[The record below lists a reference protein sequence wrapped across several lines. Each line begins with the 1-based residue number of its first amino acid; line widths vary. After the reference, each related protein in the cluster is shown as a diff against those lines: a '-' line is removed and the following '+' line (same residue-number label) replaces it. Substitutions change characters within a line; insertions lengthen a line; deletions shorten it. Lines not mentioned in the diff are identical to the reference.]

1 MGEKM
6 EELSGLDASFLY
18 LETPKVPMHI
28 GGVAIMEG
36 SLQFDDFKQF
46 IQDRLHTV
54 DKLTQKLVTVPMSL
68 DRPYWVEDP
77 DFDLNQHLHRT
88 ALPRPGGW
96 KELRYLA
103 SRLFSQ
109 QLDRERPLWEFIF
122 VEGLDSIPQVPKG
135 SVALISKVHHAGFDG
150 KSGADLMTM
159 LYDVSPIPR
168 SVAPPVSKKIDE
180 VPGPVG
186 LMAKSAYNFITR
198 PGKLPGLLWDTGKS
212 TLKAGSLSRNQ
223 GVGMPTIPLRAPKTR
238 FNDTVEASRV
248 WNSAILD
255 IQRVKALRKIV
266 KGATLNDVILA
277 ICSGALR
284 RYLQDK
290 NELPEKPLVAMVP
303 VSTRTDEEKNAM
315 GNQVSAMYVQLAT
328 DLDDPIKR
336 LEKIHQN
343 TVIGKLYQDAID
355 AKSLMGYAE
364 LIPFGLAGVAARFYS
379 SAAVAKRHNPFFNV
393 VITNVPGPQIPL
405 YLAGHKLIVNMGTA
419 PIFDGMGLIMPIC
432 SYNGTISISPT
443 SAKNLMPDLD
453 VFTRYIR
460 ESANELE
467 QAAQKKLKEAE
478 VLKQFLEQE

>member
-1 MGEKM
+1 M

-28 GGVAIMEG
+28 GGVAIIEG
-36 SLQFDDFKQF
+36 SLEFDDFRQF

-54 DKLTQKLVTVPMSL
+54 DKLTQKLITVPMSL
-68 DRPYWVEDP
+68 DRPYWIDDP

-88 ALPRPGGW
+88 SLPRPGGW

-109 QLDRERPLWEFIF
+109 QLDRSRPLWEFIF
-122 VEGLDSIPQVPKG
+122 VEGVDAIPQVPKG

-159 LYDVSPIPR
+159 LYDVSEKPR
-168 SVAPPVSKKIDE
+168 KVAPPSHKEIAK
-180 VPGPVG
+180 VPSAFG
-186 LMAKSAYNFITR
+186 LMKKSAYNFIAR
-198 PGKLPGLLWDTGKS
+198 PTKLPGLLWETGKS
-212 TLKAGSLSRNQ
+212 TLKATSLIRSP
-223 GVGMPTIPLRAPKTR
+223 GITLPTLPFRAPKTR

-255 IQRVKALRKIV
+255 ISRVKALRKLV
-266 KGATLNDVILA
+266 VGATLNDVILA
-277 ICSGALR
+277 ICAGALR
-284 RYLQDK
+284 RYLLEK
-290 NELPEKPLVAMVP
+290 NALPDKPLVAMVP

-328 DLDDPIKR
+328 DLADPIKR
-336 LEKIHQN
+336 LQQIHSN
-343 TVIGKLYQDAID
+343 TVIGKMYQDAID

-364 LIPFGLAGVAARFYS
+364 LIPFGLAGVASRFYS
-379 SAAVAKRHNPFFNV
+379 RAAMAKRHNPFFNV

-443 SAKNLMPDLD
+443 SATNLMPDLD
-453 VFTRYIR
+453 DFTRYIR

-467 QAAQKKLKEAE
+467 QAAAKKMNESDII
-478 VLKQFLEQE
+478 QTFLEQD

>member
-1 MGEKM
+1 M

-68 DRPYWVEDP
+68 DRPYWVDDP
-77 DFDLNQHLHRT
+77 DFDINQHLHRT
-88 ALPRPGGW
+88 SLPRPGGW

-103 SRLFSQ
+103 SRMFSQ

-159 LYDVSPIPR
+159 LYDVSPTPR
-168 SVAPPVSKKIDE
+168 RVKPPVPKKVQE
-180 VPGPVG
+180 VPGTVG
-186 LMAKSAYNFITR
+186 LMAKSAYNFVTR
-198 PGKLPGLLWDTGKS
+198 PGKLPSLLWDTGKS
-212 TLKAGSLSRNQ
+212 ALKAGALSGSNMSL
-223 GVGMPTIPLRAPKTR
+223 PTVPLRAPKTR
-238 FNDTVEASRV
+238 VNDTVEAARV

-255 IQRVKALRKIV
+255 ISRVKALRKAV
-266 KGATLNDVILA
+266 EGSTLNDVVLA
-277 ICSGALR
+277 ICAGALR
-284 RYLQDK
+284 RYLLEKD
-290 NELPEKPLVAMVP
+290 ELPDKPLVAMVP
-303 VSTRTDEEKNAM
+303 VSTRTAEEKNAM

-328 DLDDPIKR
+328 DVEDPIKR
-336 LEKIHQN
+336 LQQIHRN
-343 TVIGKLYQDAID
+343 TVIGKQYQDAVD

-379 SAAVAKRHNPFFNV
+379 QAAIAKRHNPFFNV

-405 YLAGHKLIVNMGTA
+405 YMAGHKLIVNMGTA
-419 PIFDGMGLIMPIC
+419 PIFDGMGLIMPVC
-432 SYNGTISISPT
+432 SYNGTLSISPT
-443 SAKNLMPDLD
+443 SAANLMPDLD
-453 VFTRYIR
+453 IFTRYIR

-467 QAAQKKLKEAE
+467 EAAKKKVHESE
-478 VLKQFLEQE
+478 VLKQFLEQ